1 MMSEEQQPI
10 LSPRAALAF
19 ILVEIRHRRGH
30 RARYLRSGQ
39 GAATL
44 AWLQHINRARERDRA
59 WTQLNDREASC
70 GAPDAQLSQ
79 SRLNGTS
86 NRTGK

>member
-1 MMSEEQQPI
+1 MSEEQQPI

-19 ILVEIRHRRGH
+19 ILV
-30 RARYLRSGQ
+30 RYDTDAGIAPGIYEVVKELQ
-39 GAATL
+39 EHL